1 MEKPFSGVLRSDL
14 EIAIFEANLGE
25 KVGFV
30 AQKRFIDSL
39 GLVEICGEFED
50 KFNLPVDRATVS
62 RWLKGAESL
71 IKSALTRMRQNC
83 T

>member
-1 MEKPFSGVLRSDL
+1 MESPFSGVLRSDL

-25 KVGFV
+25 KITFV
-30 AQKRFIDSL
+30 VQKRFIDGL
-39 GLVEICGEFED
+39 TLVEICGEFED

-62 RWLKGAESL
+62 RWLKYAEYL
-71 IKSALTRMRQNC
+71 IKSALTRMRQKC

>member
-30 AQKRFIDSL
+30 AQKRFIDGL
-39 GLVEICGEFED
+39 GQIEICGEFED
-50 KFNLPVDRATVS
+50 RFNLPVDRATVS
-62 RWLKGAESL
+62 RWLKCAEIL
-71 IKSALTRMRQNC
+71 IRSALTRMQRNC